1 MTLSPALLIECFDN
15 PGHRRLQPYQTCVR
29 LVLTIFSEG
38 RRCRVISVVDGYIDL
53 VGFFR
58 SYFPKM
64 SFSKITKGDLTSKK
78 LMQGGVRG
86 IISAFHCPDSVNG
99 PKHAAKYLSNLITYA
114 QNYLSDLSVLT
125 SSKHLNQVMAGNVPP
140 AIIPLI
146 DNADALLEWD
156 LMDIWFRGFRTIGLT
171 YGGMN
176 RIGDGHAVR
185 NPSGLSSKGRKLVRR
200 LSESGFIIDTTRLST
215 PSFNQVVRNFHG
227 ALIASHAGLRHFCDL
242 PYNLSY
248 DQIQIIVDRGGIIG
262 VALDPEKLS
271 LSRRAGLS
279 EVFAHIDWLVQ
290 RYGPD
295 YVALG
300 SDFGA
305 FKEKCDGLE
314 SPGELQRLAEMLE
327 SYGYPR
333 KAVAKIMGE
342 NWAEFYALHLDGGR
356 FYESPPQ

>member
-1 MTLSPALLIECFDN
+1 M
-15 PGHRRLQPYQTCVR
+15 
-29 LVLTIFSEG
+29 
-38 RRCRVISVVDGYIDL
+38 ISVVDGYINL

-64 SFSKITKGDLTSKK
+64 SFSEITNGDLTSKK

-86 IISAFHCPDSVNG
+86 IVSAFHCPDSANG

-125 SSKHLNQVMAGNVPP
+125 SSKQLNQVMAGKAPP
-140 AIIPLI
+140 AMIPLI

-171 YGGMN
+171 QGGTN
-176 RIGDGHAVR
+176 RIGDGHDVL
-185 NPSGLSSKGRKLVRR
+185 NPSGLSSRGLQLVRR
-200 LSESGFIIDTTRLST
+200 LSESGFIIDVTRLSA
-215 PSFNQVVRNFHG
+215 PSFSQVVSNFYG
-227 ALIASHAGLRHFCDL
+227 ALIASHTGVRHFCDL

-248 DQIQIIVDRGGIIG
+248 EQIRVIVERGGIIG
-262 VALDPEKLS
+262 IALDPEKLS
-271 LSRRAGLS
+271 LDRRAGVS

-290 RYGPD
+290 QFGPE

-314 SPGELQRLAEMLE
+314 TPGELQRLAAMLE
-327 SYGYPR
+327 RYGYSR